1 MANSNLIVSK
11 LQAMSKINYCTY
23 WITRVNKIKLK
34 PDLFIWISYFVFHQI
49 NTPSLFHLDEML
61 CLDVVAEY
69 DTFWLLRVQRNCIKC
84 CSVEMAPFGMNA
96 LILFGM
102 TSLKVTPLRWI
113 HVDATHKTWCPKI
126 CVKFFSNINS
136 LSSYTW
142 LSYIAFSHHRW
153 RNNSFW
159 VLLLLLLFPR
169 WYLNSRFTVSY
180 WFGDT
185 ESSSHTKNN
194 FYRTFACNIKLMLS
208 MLWNGID
215 NNKDSTYPLFPHNNR
230 KNSRDFTELQIFIVR
245 NHLLEINLSPENWR

>member
-23 WITRVNKIKLK
+23 WITRVNEIKLK

-49 NTPSLFHLDEML
+49 NLTSASLFHLDEML

-69 DTFWLLRVQRNCIKC
+69 DTFWLPRVQRNCIKC

-185 ESSSHTKNN
+185 ESSSHTKKQFLSN
-194 FYRTFACNIKLMLS
+194 FCL
-208 MLWNGID
+208 
-215 NNKDSTYPLFPHNNR
+215 
-230 KNSRDFTELQIFIVR
+230 
-245 NHLLEINLSPENWR
+245 